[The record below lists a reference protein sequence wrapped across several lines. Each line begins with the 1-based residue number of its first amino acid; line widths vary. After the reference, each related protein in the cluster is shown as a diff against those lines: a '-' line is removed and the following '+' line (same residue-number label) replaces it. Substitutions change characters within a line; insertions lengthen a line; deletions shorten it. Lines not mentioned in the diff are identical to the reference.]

1 VHNVDSITIAKTT
14 KQYDSWYE
22 RYAPDR
28 ASLRK
33 ALHGR
38 IDKIIEMQTAFDY
51 YFIIIIFT

>member
-1 VHNVDSITIAKTT
+1 MHGYVI

-22 RYAPDR
+22 RYTPDS
-28 ASLRK
+28 ASFRK